1 MRQINTFSD
10 RRYEYNCSYCGG
22 DTGTK
27 DHVPSKVFLDEP
39 YPENISV
46 VPACDKCNQ
55 DFSLDEE
62 YIACL
67 VECVKWG
74 STEVEKIKR
83 EKIKRIFTQKPLLQ
97 KRIEES
103 KFEKAGII
111 HFKVD
116 EKRLRKVIIKL
127 VKGHAK
133 FEYSQPQFEEP
144 QHLWIATL
152 ESLNQ
157 ESLNRFLSI
166 ENPNIDKIPEVGSRA
181 FHRVLISDE
190 FIVQEKWIEVQEGN
204 YRYMTEDFWNGKKVK
219 LIISDI
225 LAVEAAWID

>member
-166 ENPNIDKIPEVGSRA
+166 ENPNIDKNSR
-181 FHRVLISDE
+181 S
-190 FIVQEKWIEVQEGN
+190 WI
-204 YRYMTEDFWNGKKVK
+204 KK
-219 LIISDI
+219 LFTGF
-225 LAVEAAWID
+225 